1 LNNKLT
7 PLECSILA
15 LAASGYANKQI
26 GLRLDMAEKSV
37 KNHFTVIFQ
46 KLRVHNRTL
55 AVIRAYRLGY
65 ITLTEI
71 P

>member
-1 LNNKLT
+1 MMKNLT
-7 PLECSILA
+7 HLECTILA
-15 LAASGYANKQI
+15 LAASGHANKEI
-26 GLRLDMAEKSV
+26 AFRLNITEKTV
-37 KNHFTVIFQ
+37 KNHLTIIYD
-46 KLRVHNRTL
+46 KLDVHNRTL